1 MEFRER
7 LKQVMQE
14 QGITRYRL
22 SELSGI
28 APSTINNFFSGTSPS
43 VNTVTQLCDG
53 LGLTLSQFFFDRE
66 TETLYPLTK
75 DQIILIEKWGKLS
88 KEQQKALSVILDS
101 INYSAKDRQ
110 KHARKLVQSC
120 KNSPKITNFGFLIDT
135 I

>member
-28 APSTINNFFSGTSPS
+28 APSTINNFFPGTSPS

-88 KEQQKALSVILDS
+88 KEQQKALSIILDS
-101 INYSAKDRQ
+101 IN
-110 KHARKLVQSC
+110 
-120 KNSPKITNFGFLIDT
+120 
-135 I
+135 